1 MLKTILVAALTVSIS
16 ATAAFSETQV
26 VKQLKAC
33 GSEAKN
39 SFGTHAE
46 HPADDE
52 GAGYVS
58 FATEDVDATGTKER
72 FTLVNCAT
80 RKLVQLNAE
89 YLLTDSSKGL
99 PGNGDPHNLSASV
112 LNEVHLAR
120 WGGLMIEGGFLGLNY
135 AVGYLHLGLSTFCTW
150 DWGMVQLGASRSVS
164 LDDAEDWLVHPEVQ
178 FQLYF

>member
-1 MLKTILVAALTVSIS
+1 MIKNILLTSVVVALT
-16 ATAAFSETQV
+16 ATSAFSETQT
-26 VKQLKAC
+26 VKTLKAC

-39 SFGTHAE
+39 SFGTHIE

-80 RKLVQLNAE
+80 RKLVQLNAQ

-99 PGNGDPHNLSASV
+99 PGDGDLFAFVTALSKQNKLANEALFAATAQANGY
-112 LNEVHLAR
+112 EVIN
-120 WGGLMIEGGFLGLNY
+120 G
-135 AVGYLHLGLSTFCTW
+135 
-150 DWGMVQLGASRSVS
+150 QLPPMWSEKAKRADCGC
-164 LDDAEDWLVHPEVQ
+164 
-178 FQLYF
+178 QLYYPETMN

>member
-1 MLKTILVAALTVSIS
+1 MVKNFLLTAVVASLVAAPVL
-16 ATAAFSETQV
+16 AETQTV
-26 VKQLKAC
+26 RDLGKC

-39 SFGTHAE
+39 SFGVHTE

-58 FATEDVDATGTKER
+58 FATEDFDGTGTKER

-99 PGNGDPHNLSASV
+99 PGKGDLFAFVTALAKQNKLANEALFAATAKANGYPVTN
-112 LNEVHLAR
+112 
-120 WGGLMIEGGFLGLNY
+120 G
-135 AVGYLHLGLSTFCTW
+135 
-150 DWGMVQLGASRSVS
+150 QLPPMWSEKAKRADCGCQ
-164 LDDAEDWLVHPEVQ
+164 LFYPETMN
-178 FQLYF
+178 

>member
-1 MLKTILVAALTVSIS
+1 MLKNILATALIASLC
-16 ATAAFSETQV
+16 ATAAFPETQV

-39 SFGTHAE
+39 SFGTHTE
-46 HPADDE
+46 HPAEDE
-52 GAGYVS
+52 GSGYVS

-99 PGNGDPHNLSASV
+99 PGNGDLFAFVGALTKQKKLANEALLSSAAKANGYAV
-112 LNEVHLAR
+112 
-120 WGGLMIEGGFLGLNY
+120 IEGQLPEMLTEK
-135 AVGYLHLGLSTFCTW
+135 AVRADCGC
-150 DWGMVQLGASRSVS
+150 S
-164 LDDAEDWLVHPEVQ
+164 LYYPETMSAGVIT
-178 FQLYF
+178 Y

>member
-1 MLKTILVAALTVSIS
+1 MMKTILLT
-16 ATAAFSETQV
+16 ATIACLCTGPVLAETQTV
-26 VKQLKAC
+26 RDLGKC

-39 SFGTHAE
+39 SFGTHSE
-46 HPADDE
+46 MQADDE

-99 PGNGDPHNLSASV
+99 PGAGDLFAFVSGLAKQKKLANEALFSSAAQGQGYEVINGQ
-112 LNEVHLAR
+112 LAAKYTDKAKR
-120 WGGLMIEGGFLGLNY
+120 GDCG
-135 AVGYLHLGLSTFCTW
+135 C
-150 DWGMVQLGASRSVS
+150 QLFY
-164 LDDAEDWLVHPEVQ
+164 PETMN
-178 FQLYF
+178 

>member
-1 MLKTILVAALTVSIS
+1 MLKNILLTAVAASIC
-16 ATAAFSETQV
+16 ATSVFAETQT

-39 SFGTHAE
+39 SFGTHTE

-52 GAGYVS
+52 GAGFVS
-58 FATEDVDATGTKER
+58 FATEDTDATGTKER

-99 PGNGDPHNLSASV
+99 PGNGDLFAFVTALAKQNKLA
-112 LNEVHLAR
+112 NEALFAAAAKA
-120 WGGLMIEGGFLGLNY
+120 EGYPVKN
-135 AVGYLHLGLSTFCTW
+135 A
-150 DWGMVQLGASRSVS
+150 QLPPMWSEPGKRA
-164 LDDAEDWLVHPEVQ
+164 DCGC
-178 FQLYF
+178 QLYYPETMH

>member
-1 MLKTILVAALTVSIS
+1 MFRNILVSTVVASLC
-16 ATAAFSETQV
+16 ATAGFADTQV

-39 SFGTHAE
+39 SFGTHTE

-58 FATEDVDATGTKER
+58 FATEDTDATGTKER

-99 PGNGDPHNLSASV
+99 PGNGDLFAFVTALSKQNKLA
-112 LNEVHLAR
+112 NEALFATAAKA
-120 WGGLMIEGGFLGLNY
+120 N
-135 AVGYLHLGLSTFCTW
+135 GY
-150 DWGMVQLGASRSVS
+150 VPKN
-164 LDDAEDWLVHPEVQ
+164 AELPPKWSEPAKRADCGC
-178 FQLYF
+178 QLYYPETMN

>member
-1 MLKTILVAALTVSIS
+1 MFKTILLTAVVASMCTSMVFA
-16 ATAAFSETQV
+16 ETQTV
-26 VKQLKAC
+26 RDLGKC

-39 SFGTHAE
+39 SFGVHTE
-46 HPADDE
+46 HRADDE

-99 PGNGDPHNLSASV
+99 AGNKDLFAFVTALAKQNKLA
-112 LNEVHLAR
+112 NEALFSTAATQAGYEVINGQLPAKFSEKAAR
-120 WGGLMIEGGFLGLNY
+120 ADCGCRLFY
-135 AVGYLHLGLSTFCTW
+135 
-150 DWGMVQLGASRSVS
+150 
-164 LDDAEDWLVHPEVQ
+164 PETMN
-178 FQLYF
+178 

>member
-1 MLKTILVAALTVSIS
+1 MKIKQFLLTTMAAILC
-16 ATAAFSETQV
+16 ATAAFPETQT
-26 VKQLKAC
+26 VKTLKAC

-39 SFGTHAE
+39 SFGTHTE

-58 FATEDVDATGTKER
+58 FATEDVDGTGTKER

-99 PGNGDPHNLSASV
+99 PGNGDLFAFVTALAKQNKLA
-112 LNEVHLAR
+112 NEALFA
-120 WGGLMIEGGFLGLNY
+120 
-135 AVGYLHLGLSTFCTW
+135 AAAKAKGYEVING
-150 DWGMVQLGASRSVS
+150 QLPPMWSEKAKRADCGCQ
-164 LDDAEDWLVHPEVQ
+164 LFYPETMR
-178 FQLYF
+178 

>member
-1 MLKTILVAALTVSIS
+1 MFKTIVLTAVIASFG
-16 ATAAFSETQV
+16 ATAIAETQTV
-26 VKQLKAC
+26 RQLPNC

-39 SFGTHAE
+39 SFGTHTE

-58 FATEDVDATGTKER
+58 FATEDVDGTGTKER

-99 PGNGDPHNLSASV
+99 PGKGDLFSFVTALAKQNKLANEALFAATAKSNG
-112 LNEVHLAR
+112 
-120 WGGLMIEGGFLGLNY
+120 Y
-135 AVGYLHLGLSTFCTW
+135 AVING
-150 DWGMVQLGASRSVS
+150 QLPTMWSEKAKRADCGCQ
-164 LDDAEDWLVHPEVQ
+164 LFYPETMN
-178 FQLYF
+178 